1 MTIAFFVEEAS
12 RLFSHVY
19 SCPRLFAHHLMSD
32 SSQSKRLEASST
44 PRYIIDI
51 VALRKNLE
59 ILAEVKQLAD
69 CKIVL
74 ALKGFAL
81 WKSFPVIAEYLDGCC
96 ASGLWEAKLSHEEFG
111 KHTLT
116 YSPAYKEQELAE
128 LLDISNHLDFNSAS
142 QWLRFREMVTSH
154 PRYISGKLK
163 CGIRLNPE
171 HSTGDT
177 PIYDP
182 CAAGSRLGATAKSL
196 QGVDLTGISGFHF
209 HTLCEQNSNDLETT
223 LAALDSKFGD
233 LLRRPE
239 ITWLNMG
246 GGHWITKPDYD
257 RELLIQLIKQTRELY
272 NLDEIWL
279 EPGEAIAIHSGVLE
293 ASVLDIVENAGI
305 QIAILDVSATCH
317 MPDVL
322 EMPYR
327 PDLFGPDGELAT
339 TEGTYLYRLGGP
351 SCLAGDVIGDY
362 AFNKA
367 LQIGDTLT
375 FDDMAHYTMVKTT
388 TFNGVPH
395 PSIVLKNDEGSLET
409 VREFRYSDFRDRLC

>member
-1 MTIAFFVEEAS
+1 
-12 RLFSHVY
+12 
-19 SCPRLFAHHLMSD
+19 MSV
-32 SSQSKRLEASST
+32 SVHPKRLDASST

-51 VALRKNLE
+51 AALRRNLG
-59 ILAEVKQLAD
+59 ILAELKQQAD
-69 CKIVL
+69 CKVVL

-81 WKSFPVIAEYLDGCC
+81 WKVFPVIAEYLDGCC
-96 ASGLWEAKLSHEEFG
+96 ASGLWEATLSHEEFG

-116 YSPAYKEQELAE
+116 YSPAYKEQEIVE
-128 LLDISNHLDFNSAS
+128 LLEISNHLDFNSAS
-142 QWLRFREMVTSH
+142 QWQRFREMVTSH
-154 PRYISGKLK
+154 PRYLSGKLK

-182 CAAGSRLGATAKSL
+182 CSPGSRLGATADSL
-196 QGVDLTGISGFHF
+196 KGVDLTGISGFHF
-209 HTLCEQNSNDLETT
+209 HTLCEQNSDDLKTT
-223 LAALDSKFGD
+223 LAAIDAKFGD
-233 LLRRPE
+233 LLRQPE
-239 ITWLNMG
+239 IKWLNMG

-257 RELLIQLIKQTRELY
+257 CEQLVRLIQQTRERY
-272 NLDEIWL
+272 NLEEIWL
-279 EPGEAIAIHSGVLE
+279 EPGEAIAIHTGVLE
-293 ASVLDIVENAGI
+293 ASVVDIVENAGI
-305 QIAILDVSATCH
+305 KIAILDVSATCH

-339 TEGTYLYRLGGP
+339 TGGTNLYRLGGP
-351 SCLAGDVIGDY
+351 SCLAGDIIGDY

-395 PSIVLKNDEGSLET
+395 PAIYLKHDDGSLET
-409 VREFRYSDFRDRLC
+409 IREFSYSDFRDRLC

>member
-1 MTIAFFVEEAS
+1 
-12 RLFSHVY
+12 
-19 SCPRLFAHHLMSD
+19 MSV
-32 SSQSKRLEASST
+32 SVQPKRLEASST

-51 VALRKNLE
+51 AALRQNLKV
-59 ILAEVKQLAD
+59 LTEVKQQAD

-74 ALKGFAL
+74 ALKSFAL

-116 YSPAYKEQELAE
+116 YSPAYKEQEIIE
-128 LLDISNHLDFNSAS
+128 LLEISNHLDFNSAS
-142 QWLRFREMVTSH
+142 QWKRFREMVTTH
-154 PRYISGKLK
+154 PRYISGELK

-171 HSTGDT
+171 HSTSDT

-182 CAAGSRLGATAKSL
+182 CAPGSRLGATGESL
-196 QGVDLTGISGFHF
+196 KGVDLTGISGFHF

-223 LAALDSKFGD
+223 LAALDVKFGE

-257 RELLIQLIKQTRELY
+257 RERLVRLIQQTRERY
-272 NLDEIWL
+272 GLDEIWL
-279 EPGEAIAIHSGVLE
+279 EPGEAIAIHTGVLE
-293 ASVLDIVENAGI
+293 ASVIDIVENAGLK
-305 QIAILDVSATCH
+305 IAILDVSATCH

-327 PDLFGPDGELAT
+327 PALFGPDGVVAT
-339 TEGTYLYRLGGP
+339 VEGEHLYRLGGP
-351 SCLAGDVIGDY
+351 SCLAGDIIGDY
-362 AFNKA
+362 AFSQA
-367 LQIGDTLT
+367 LEIGDILT

-395 PSIVLKNDEGSLET
+395 PAIALRHEDGKLET
-409 VREFRYSDFRDRLC
+409 IREFSYPDFRDRLS